1 MKRAGGK
8 AVNLRIRAPAPL
20 QPYPISTQPGFLRPS
35 LPCGYQVPPQPP
47 TDGSATRAGIQ
58 FSQDSPVPGPRERYF
73 RSCAELP
80 GVVKVGGTPEPGGRG
95 PFHFSSEPKAILEVV
110 QN

>member
-8 AVNLRIRAPAPL
+8 AVNLRIRAP
-20 QPYPISTQPGFLRPS
+20 GPS
-35 LPCGYQVPPQPP
+35 RALSYL
-47 TDGSATRAGIQ
+47 DATRVSAPICALGLSGAATALHRKLSYPSGIH
-58 FSQDSPVPGPRERYF
+58 FSEDSPVPGPRERYF

-95 PFHFSSEPKAILEVV
+95 PFHFPSEPKAILEVV

>member
-20 QPYPISTQPGFLRPS
+20 EPYPISTQPGFLRLS
-35 LPCGYQVPPQPP
+35 LPCGYQVLPQPS
-47 TDGSATRAGIQ
+47 TEGSAAHAEIR
-58 FSQDSPVPGPRERYF
+58 FSQDSPVPGLRERYF

-95 PFHFSSEPKAILEVV
+95 PFHFTSEPKAIIEVV
-110 QN
+110 RN